1 MDKQSKIIL
10 ISGPTASGKTN
21 FAVKIAKKIQGEI
34 INADSMQ
41 VYKNLKILTAR
52 PNKIEQKNIK
62 HHLYGV
68 VDLNKKFSTGQW
80 LELVIK
86 KIKNIKKKKKIPI
99 LVGGTGLYFQSL
111 INGLVKIPEI
121 PLKFR
126 NKVRLM
132 SKREGQKKFYKKL
145 LKLDPKVK
153 DKFDPNDTQRS
164 IRAYEIKS
172 YTDISMYDWLAR
184 TESEFKNSDFLKLYI
199 ETKREKLIERINL
212 RTLNMING
220 GAINEVKKFLKLKI
234 RKDQSVNKVI
244 GIAELTQYLNHEVTL
259 EEAKELISIKTRQ
272 YAKRQATW
280 ARTRMT
286 SWKKIKSTR
295 IDDFIKKLNKSL
307 LKLDQWAQL
316 QLDCPNG

>member
-10 ISGPTASGKTN
+10 ISGPTASGKSN
-21 FAVKIAKKIQGEI
+21 FAIKIAKKTQGEI

-62 HHLYGV
+62 HHLYGT
-68 VDLNKKFSTGQW
+68 VDLNKKFSTGKW
-80 LELVIK
+80 LELTIK
-86 KIKNIKKKKKIPI
+86 KIKNIRKKKKIPI

-121 PLKFR
+121 PIKFR
-126 NKVRLM
+126 NKIRLM

-172 YTDISMYDWLAR
+172 YTNISMYDWLSK
-184 TESEFKNSDFLKLYI
+184 TKSEFKDSDFLKLQI

-212 RTLNMING
+212 RTLGMINS
-220 GAINEVKKFLKLKI
+220 GAIKEVKKFLKLKI

-244 GIAELTQYLNHEVTL
+244 GIAELTQYLNDKITL
-259 EEAKELISIKTRQ
+259 DEAKELILIKTRQ

-280 ARTRMT
+280 ARTRMI
-286 SWKKIKSTR
+286 SWIKIDPSKTDSY
-295 IDDFIKKLNKSL
+295 IKKLKKSS
-307 LKLDQWAQL
+307 LKLDQL
-316 QLDCPNG
+316 T

>member
-1 MDKQSKIIL
+1 MDKLSKIIL
-10 ISGPTASGKTN
+10 ISGPTASGKSN
-21 FAVKIAKKIQGEI
+21 FAIKIAKKTQGEI

-62 HHLYGV
+62 HHLYGT
-68 VDLNKKFSTGQW
+68 VDLNKKFSTGKW
-80 LELVIK
+80 LELTIK
-86 KIKNIKKKKKIPI
+86 KIKNIRKKKKIPI

-121 PLKFR
+121 PIKFR

-172 YTDISMYDWLAR
+172 YTNISMYDWLSK
-184 TESEFKNSDFLKLYI
+184 TKSEFKDSDFLKLQI
-199 ETKREKLIERINL
+199 VIKREKLIERINL
-212 RTLNMING
+212 RTLGMINS
-220 GAINEVKKFLKLKI
+220 GAIKEVKKFLKLKI

-244 GIAELTQYLNHEVTL
+244 GIAELTQYLNDQITL
-259 EEAKELISIKTRQ
+259 DETKELILIKTRQ

-280 ARTRMT
+280 ARTRMI
-286 SWKKIKSTR
+286 SWIKIDPSKTDSY
-295 IDDFIKKLNKSL
+295 IKKLKKSS
-307 LKLDQWAQL
+307 LKLDQL
-316 QLDCPNG
+316 T